1 MDLHVV
7 SLMDFTETFKTKNM
21 FFASFIQFSN
31 NVFYNQII
39 LVPMR

>member
-7 SLMDFTETFKTKNM
+7 SLMDFSETFKTKNLV
-21 FFASFIQFSN
+21 FWSFLQFLN
-31 NVFYNQII
+31 NVLYGQII